1 MAQKREHFGS
11 RLGFILMTAGCA
23 IGLGNVWRFPY
34 VTGKY
39 GGGLF
44 VLLYLFF
51 LLVLGFPVLM
61 MELAVGRAGQST
73 FPGAFRKL
81 QNPGTKYKWHLPV
94 YLLFAGNMIL
104 LMFYTVVTGW
114 LVAYST
120 FYLTGKGGT
129 LTGESFGNFLAS
141 PGQQTAF
148 MLAALLFTVLI
159 CMGGVQKTIEKSIKV
174 MMGGLVIIL
183 GVLVFHALRLPGAG
197 KGLRFFLC
205 PDFAGFTTRQWLDAV
220 HAAMAQ
226 AFFTLSLGIGS
237 IAVCG
242 SYFDR
247 KRSLPQE
254 GFWIA
259 ILDTSV
265 AICSGLIIFPCC
277 AAFGVSPDGG
287 PPLIFITL
295 PKVFQSMPGGFFWGA
310 LFFIFLS
317 VAAISTLIAVFENLV
332 AFGMDEFNWKRGK
345 SCTFFGIALAVL
357 SMPCILGY
365 NLWKKFQPFG
375 KDSSVL
381 DLEDFI
387 VSDNLLPL
395 GALYLSVFCLI
406 KAGWGKENLR
416 TELNTGTGW
425 KLPAWF
431 IKVIPWYLPVLI
443 FAIWLIGI
451 LKKFALI

>member
-1 MAQKREHFGS
+1 MAQNREHFGS

-34 VTGKY
+34 IAGKY

-81 QNPGTKYKWHLPV
+81 QNPGTKYQWHLPV
-94 YLLFAGNMIL
+94 YLLFAGNLIL
-104 LMFYTVVTGW
+104 LMFYTAITGW
-114 LVAYST
+114 LVAYSS
-120 FYLTGKGGT
+120 FYLTGRGGEVSAAT
-129 LTGESFGNFLAS
+129 FDTFLAS
-141 PGQQTAF
+141 PGQQSVF
-148 MLAALLFTVLI
+148 MLGSLLFTVLI

-174 MMGGLVIIL
+174 MMGGLVILL
-183 GVLVFHALRLPGAG
+183 GILVFHAVRLPGAG

-205 PDFAGFTTRQWLDAV
+205 PDIAAFTPGLFLEAV

-237 IAVCG
+237 IAICG

-259 ILDTSV
+259 ALDTSV
-265 AICSGLIIFPCC
+265 AFCSGLIIFPCC
-277 AAFGVSPDGG
+277 AAFNVNPAGG

-295 PKVFQSMPGGFFWGA
+295 PQVFKSMPGGFFWGA

-332 AFGMDEFNWKRGK
+332 AFGMDEFGWKRRK
-345 SCTFFGIALAVL
+345 SCVVFGVALALL
-357 SMPCILGY
+357 SMPCILGF
-365 NLWKKFQPFG
+365 NLWKNFQPFG
-375 KDSSVL
+375 AGSSVL

-395 GALYLSVFCLI
+395 GALYLSIFCLT
-406 KAGWGKENLR
+406 KSGWGRDNLR

-431 IKVIPWYLPVLI
+431 VNVLRWYLPVLI